1 MSEDL
6 YYEERGPIII
16 VTDPYNP
23 NIYQVKRNPMW
34 GELPEICPFPTL
46 LEWQYYE
53 DYKNMLRDGIRKGFV
68 PISTGITR
76 GYFGIYNIGLD
87 DIKFHKTYMHRINS
101 HSFRLDV
108 VIIADITVYYGRGK
122 RATEQQWYRVQ
133 GKYDSFG
140 HSNFFETINLY
151 NMEDIP
157 QEHPLSEYLIPYLC
171 RADLDREAEEF
182 LMLYYPE
189 ALESP
194 MPVNGKILISRMGF
208 KVMNTRLSLDD
219 SVLARVFFEKTD
231 ITYYVNDEAKTAT
244 VPAKTILI
252 DKTAHRNTKKNISDT
267 LVHEGIHIH
276 EHWLFY
282 EGQRLFHSFL
292 FEATPEFENLT
303 RAKSDDEPIR
313 WIEGQA
319 DHMTPRIRIP
329 LRQSPIKAAELFEKY
344 KHLPEPISYDYVIAE
359 FAAFYDC
366 SKQTATNRLVET
378 GYDKARGMRKYANGM
393 PVPGYLVES
402 TVRYNQTYTIDFD
415 KVVDEYDRNA
425 EFRRLLEKGDFIYVE
440 GHLCLNRDKY
450 IWTNNNKPFLS
461 TYARTHMAECCL
473 LFTIRH
479 DGRDYEYIPGVLNRN
494 EKKPTAL
501 EYLYK
506 FQDDRSVEA
515 TDAGVEIL
523 MSCPP
528 EFNKTLIYHM
538 DNLGVT
544 NEKLSEL
551 SLLSE
556 RTITRM
562 RGAKKRMPPL
572 ENIISAS
579 IGLSLYPDLT
589 YDMLEKADRKF
600 DPDIKEHK
608 YFKVMI
614 RTMYRETIQ
623 VCNQYLISKKLKP
636 LLDDHNDNLAVA
648 SC

>member
-219 SVLARVFFEKTD
+219 SVLARVFHAVDDHEVHVQSKEMVLTPFEKDSYKKWRSRYIKINGITPEDDGYTYPRRQFISLDKIYDEENDENHSIQYEIHLASYTEDDERIIIRLGENHQCRETMEQSDESLLRLNSSIMQSDNPHIVFSDGYNNLLSFSYVTD
-231 ITYYVNDEAKTAT
+231 ISA
-244 VPAKTILI
+244 
-252 DKTAHRNTKKNISDT
+252 KKNFAYI
-267 LVHEGIHIH
+267 LGKGEGA
-276 EHWLFY
+276 ERKRTVYFDGD
-282 EGQRLFHSFL
+282 EPSFL
-292 FEATPEFENLT
+292 GRYEVYADAKDMSDEEQIDGETKPIPEDEYIELLKERGKEKIVLPLT
-303 RAKSDDEPIR
+303 ASESQI
-313 WIEGQA
+313 A
-319 DHMTPRIRIP
+319 V
-329 LRQSPIKAAELFEKY
+329 QSMQFQYNKDYFVG
-344 KHLPEPISYDYVIAE
+344 DYV
-359 FAAFYDC
+359 
-366 SKQTATNRLVET
+366 TVEHRRF
-378 GYDKARGMRKYANGM
+378 GLIRPKIQLIGMIESFDQNG
-393 PVPGYLVES
+393 
-402 TVRYNQTYTIDFD
+402 R
-415 KVVDEYDRNA
+415 
-425 EFRRLLEKGDFIYVE
+425 
-440 GHLCLNRDKY
+440 
-450 IWTNNNKPFLS
+450 
-461 TYARTHMAECCL
+461 
-473 LFTIRH
+473 
-479 DGRDYEYIPGVLNRN
+479 
-494 EKKPTAL
+494 
-501 EYLYK
+501 
-506 FQDDRSVEA
+506 
-515 TDAGVEIL
+515 
-523 MSCPP
+523 
-528 EFNKTLIYHM
+528 
-538 DNLGVT
+538 
-544 NEKLSEL
+544 
-551 SLLSE
+551 
-556 RTITRM
+556 
-562 RGAKKRMPPL
+562 
-572 ENIISAS
+572 
-579 IGLSLYPDLT
+579 
-589 YDMLEKADRKF
+589 
-600 DPDIKEHK
+600 
-608 YFKVMI
+608 
-614 RTMYRETIQ
+614 
-623 VCNQYLISKKLKP
+623 
-636 LLDDHNDNLAVA
+636 NLAPTFKEV
-648 SC
+648 